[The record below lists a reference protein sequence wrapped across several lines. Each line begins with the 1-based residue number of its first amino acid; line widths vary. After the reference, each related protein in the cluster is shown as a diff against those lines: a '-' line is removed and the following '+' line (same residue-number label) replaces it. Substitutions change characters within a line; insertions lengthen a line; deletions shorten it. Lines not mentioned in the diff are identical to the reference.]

1 MIRFLK
7 LLRKYPFS
15 ILLVFALAFSTG
27 PANAE
32 EDTADAIAGAM
43 KTLDKWMLAFN
54 ARNLKAWAAT
64 VHYPHVRF
72 ASGTM
77 TIFDS
82 AEQFTDR
89 DVFTYLTANGWDH
102 SHWIERKVSLSSA
115 DKVHI
120 DTVFERFN
128 PENESIGVYQSL
140 YILTLE
146 KGRWGIK
153 ARSSLAP

>member
-7 LLRKYPFS
+7 LLRKSPFS

-82 AEQFTDR
+82 AEQLAGIIHTGLSVKSLFLLLIKFT
-89 DVFTYLTANGWDH
+89 
-102 SHWIERKVSLSSA
+102 
-115 DKVHI
+115 
-120 DTVFERFN
+120 
-128 PENESIGVYQSL
+128 
-140 YILTLE
+140 
-146 KGRWGIK
+146 
-153 ARSSLAP
+153 